1 MLKQTLCDKSGR
13 SYPFYSVGPCL
24 TTLQDDLYFVCI
36 FQINMAHCQYT
47 KRLEPIG
54 YDRNHARYWV
64 FNGIAVGVYVEQGWR
79 NLEDLSQTFD
89 ESSKEVSMETDGSK
103 QAPFDGDVEIVGETK
118 EERKMDAYNKDDLEL
133 IVCETKDERKMDA
146 YKKDDVQELR

>member
-1 MLKQTLCDKSGR
+1 
-13 SYPFYSVGPCL
+13 
-24 TTLQDDLYFVCI
+24 
-36 FQINMAHCQYT
+36 MAHCQYT
-47 KRLEPIG
+47 KRLEPLG

-89 ESSKEVSMETDGSK
+89 KSSKEVAMETDGNE
-103 QAPFDGDVEIVGETK
+103 QAPFADDVKIVS
-118 EERKMDAYNKDDLEL
+118 
-133 IVCETKDERKMDA
+133 ETKDERKMDA